1 MRIILAFL
9 DISYWQE
16 VIEGLASDLFIADH
30 YEKIK
35 IKLDELY
42 QMDFNPLPP
51 LLLISDE
58 PYLQIIIQFLAGL
71 ENF

>member
-1 MRIILAFL
+1 MGLITYIAIVLASKTTHIQQRIMRIILALL

-51 LLLISDE
+51 
-58 PYLQIIIQFLAGL
+58 
-71 ENF
+71 

>member
-1 MRIILAFL
+1 MRIILALL

-16 VIEGLASDLFIADH
+16 VIEGLASDLFMADH

-51 LLLISDE
+51 
-58 PYLQIIIQFLAGL
+58 
-71 ENF
+71 